1 VSADIDRLQASLPEG
16 ERVLWQGRPCWKTM
30 AIQAF
35 QARKLAIYFAILLVW
50 YALSSFNSAETARD
64 AALATLRMTGVA
76 LVPLALVC
84 TYAWITAR
92 MTTYTITDRRV
103 IFGIGVAL
111 PMTINVPFSRVQTAA
126 TDVSDDGSGSIVLT
140 LLPAERLAYLM
151 MWPHAR
157 PWRMSKAEP
166 MLRCI
171 PDAAPVSKLLAR
183 ALAASAGLPVRAA
196 PAGIVAS
203 AATQPSVS
211 AVA

>member
-1 VSADIDRLQASLPEG
+1 VNPEIERLQASLPEG
-16 ERVLWQGRPCWKTM
+16 ERVLWQGRPCWKTL
-30 AIQAF
+30 ALRVFHVRA
-35 QARKLAIYFAILLVW
+35 LAIYFAILLVW
-50 YALSSFNSAETARD
+50 YALSSFNAGEAPRD

-76 LVPLALVC
+76 LVPLALVAA
-84 TYAWITAR
+84 YAWITAR

-111 PMTINVPFSRVQTAA
+111 PMTINVPFSRVQQAA
-126 TDVSDDGSGSIVLT
+126 ADVAEDGSGSVVLT

-157 PWRMSKAEP
+157 PWRMAKAEP

-171 PDAAPVSKLLAR
+171 PDAASVSQLLAR

-196 PAGIVAS
+196 PSGIVAS
-203 AATQPSVS
+203 AAKQPSVS

>member
-1 VSADIDRLQASLPEG
+1 VNPEIERLQADLPKG
-16 ERVLWQGRPCWKTM
+16 ERVLWQGRPCWKTLSLRV
-30 AIQAF
+30 F
-35 QARKLAIYFAILLVW
+35 HVRKLAIYFAILLAW
-50 YALSSFNSAETARD
+50 YGLSSFNSDEPVRD

-76 LVPLALVC
+76 LVPLALVAA
-84 TYAWITAR
+84 YAWITAR

-111 PMTINVPFSRVQTAA
+111 PMTINVPFSRVQQAA
-126 TDVSDDGSGSIVLT
+126 ADVAEDGSGSVVLT

-157 PWRMSKAEP
+157 PWRMAKAEP

-171 PDAAPVSKLLAR
+171 PDAAAVSQLLAR

-196 PAGIVAS
+196 PSGIVAS
-203 AATQPSVS
+203 AAKQPSVS